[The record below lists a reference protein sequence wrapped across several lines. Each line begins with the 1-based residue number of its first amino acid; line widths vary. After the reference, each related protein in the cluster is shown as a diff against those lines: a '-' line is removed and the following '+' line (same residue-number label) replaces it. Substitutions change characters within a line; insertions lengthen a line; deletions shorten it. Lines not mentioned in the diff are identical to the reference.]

1 MKTAVVTGANR
12 GIGLEVSKQL
22 VSKGIRVIVTARE
35 EAAAREAAR
44 SVVAGP
50 GSAEPFA
57 LDVTRPGTI
66 AALADHVRGEGGLD
80 ILVNNAGV
88 ALNGFDERVAR
99 TTLDV
104 NFHGPRLVT
113 AALLPLMRSGGRIVM
128 VSSGLA
134 DRGGMSR
141 PVAARF
147 TDPSL
152 TEADLVAHVEKFV
165 RDVAAGAHRK
175 EGWPTSA
182 YAVSKAGLNALTVLL
197 ARRLAADRRR
207 ILVNA
212 VCPGWVRTRMGGDG
226 APVSVEDG
234 ARGVV
239 WAALLPEGAPTGGF
253 FRDEAPASW

>member
-1 MKTAVVTGANR
+1 MKVAVVTGASR
-12 GIGLEVSKQL
+12 GIGLEASKQL
-22 VSKGIRVIVTARE
+22 VSKGFHVLVTARD
-35 EAAAREAAR
+35 EAASIEAAR
-44 SVVAGP
+44 VVAKGK

-57 LDVTRPGTI
+57 LDVTRPETI
-66 AALADHVRGEGGLD
+66 AAIAKHLQTKGVDV
-80 ILVNNAGV
+80 LVNNAGV
-88 ALNGFDERVAR
+88 AMNGFDANVAR
-99 TTLDV
+99 TTIDV
-104 NFHGPRLVT
+104 NFHGPRNLT
-113 AALLPLMRSGGRIVM
+113 AALLPLMRPEGRIVM

-141 PVAARF
+141 AVAERF

-152 TEADLVAHVEKFV
+152 KEADLALHVEKFV
-165 RDVAAGAHRK
+165 SDVKAGVHRR

-182 YAVSKAGLNALTVLL
+182 YGVSKSALNALALVLSRAL
-197 ARRLAADRRR
+197 QDDDRS

-239 WAALLPEGAPTGGF
+239 WAALLPPGGPTGGF